1 MQLEAV
7 AVLGGIITV
16 CAAILIH
23 GAVRLAMRVEHGFVD
38 ARVAA
43 LVALEGFLVL
53 VLADVILQ
61 VMLELGDKRTLGAL
75 QNLIRFHVGACVRP
89 EIHLGD
95 GHHTACLALVV
106 LHLAMGIVDGHA
118 YVGIIILGFGH
129 VFHILTGIGHHIVLL
144 LGQLRAGL
152 LRFGW

>member
-16 CAAILIH
+16 STAILIH

-53 VLADVILQ
+53 VLPYVIFQ
-61 VMLELGDKRTLGAL
+61 MMLELGDKRTLGAL

-89 EIHLGD
+89 EVHLGD
-95 GHHTACLALVV
+95 GHNAACLALVV
-106 LHLAMGIVDGHA
+106 LHLAMRVVDGHA
-118 YVGIIILGFGH
+118 YVRIIILGLGH

-144 LGQLRAGL
+144 LGQLSARL